1 VARFEDRISAAG
13 ELLSRIKNYAG
24 TNAVVVGLPRGGMI
38 TAAFLAEKSKLPLDF
53 IVVKKVGAPENEE
66 YAIGA
71 VTENGGKYSDERF
84 TRVQKEADGRSSLY
98 RSNYPAYDLK
108 DKTVILADDGIAT
121 GTTMLAAIGT
131 ARKRGAKKIVV
142 AVPVGSS
149 EAIEKIKK
157 SADGLICV
165 EVDPDL
171 SAVGEYYDSFPQVDD
186 EQVLAILKNAK
197 NNSFNK

>member
-121 GTTMLAAIGT
+121 GTTMLAAIAA

-142 AVPVGSS
+142 AVPVASS
-149 EAIEKIKK
+149 EAAEKIRRG
-157 SADGLICV
+157 ADELICI
-165 EVDPDL
+165 ETDSNM
-171 SAVGEYYDSFPQVDD
+171 SAVGEYYGEFPQIEDD
-186 EQVLAILKNAK
+186 EVLTVLRTARR
-197 NNSFNK
+197 